1 MREFRQSGL
10 RDEGAGQFRTHP
22 KLESTVIPRF
32 MRMHFSPLSRR
43 RALITTFGAA
53 MAWQSRAFSAAN
65 SGAKLKLSVC
75 RGFGKIPL
83 DEFCEVAKGM
93 GFESIELLEPPDYP
107 TVIKHGLQCAMGRF
121 TSAKLPDTHIN
132 CGWSHPEF
140 HEVLI
145 PGYEELI
152 RKTADAGF
160 KKVIC
165 MAGQRKGMDERTGL
179 ENCAAGLSKL
189 MPLCEKLGITMCMEL
204 LNSKINHPDYMADN
218 SAFGVALCEK
228 IGSPHFRLLF
238 DIYHMQVMEGNI
250 IASIRE
256 HGKYFAHYH
265 AAGVP
270 GRHEIDDTQ
279 ELNYAAIT
287 RALLETGY
295 RDFFGMEFSPTR
307 ADKLSSLRDAAR
319 ICSAGI

>member
-1 MREFRQSGL
+1 MNTLALTRRQ
-10 RDEGAGQFRTHP
+10 
-22 KLESTVIPRF
+22 
-32 MRMHFSPLSRR
+32 
-43 RALITTFGAA
+43 ALITALGAGL
-53 MAWQSRAFSAAN
+53 AFQTQAFAAAN
-65 SGAKLKLSVC
+65 AGPKVKLSVC

-83 DEFCEVAKGM
+83 DEFCEVARGM
-93 GFESIELLEPPDYP
+93 GFQSIELLEPSDYP
-107 TVIKHGLQCAMGRF
+107 TVLKHGLQCAMGRF
-121 TSAKLPDTHIN
+121 TSKKLPDTHIN

-165 MAGQRKGMDERTGL
+165 MAGQRKGMDDKTGI
-179 ENCAAGLSKL
+179 ENCVAGLSKL

-228 IGSPHFRLLF
+228 LGSPHFRLLF

-250 IASIRE
+250 IASIRD
-256 HGKYFAHYH
+256 HGQYFAHYH

-279 ELNYAAIT
+279 ELNYTAIV

-295 RDFFGMEFSPTR
+295 RDYFGMEFSPTR
-307 ADKLSSLRDAAR
+307 ADKLSSLRDAVR
-319 ICSAGI
+319 ICSPTH

>member
-1 MREFRQSGL
+1 MPTSSVTRRQ
-10 RDEGAGQFRTHP
+10 
-22 KLESTVIPRF
+22 
-32 MRMHFSPLSRR
+32 
-43 RALITTFGAA
+43 ALITAFGAA
-53 MAWQSRAFSAAN
+53 MALQTRALGGAN
-65 SGAKLKLSVC
+65 EGAKLKISVC
-75 RGFGKIPL
+75 RGYGRIPL
-83 DEFCEVAKGM
+83 EEFCEICKGM
-93 GFESIELLEPPDYP
+93 GIESIELLEPPDYP
-107 TVIKHGLQCAMGRF
+107 IVLKHGMQCAIGRF
-121 TSAKLPDTHIN
+121 TSDKLPGTHIN
-132 CGWSHPEF
+132 CGWSDPAF
-140 HEVLI
+140 HDVLIAGYEVLT
-145 PGYEELI
+145 

-165 MAGQRKGMDERTGL
+165 MAGLRKGIDDATGL
-179 ENCAAGLSKL
+179 DRCAAGLSKL
-189 MPLCEKLGITMCMEL
+189 MPLCEKLGVTMCMEL

-218 SAFGVALCEK
+218 SAFGIALCEK

-279 ELNYAAIT
+279 ELNYSAIT

-295 RDFFGMEFSPTR
+295 RDYFGMEFSPTR
-307 ADKLSSLRDAAR
+307 ADKLSSLRDAVR
-319 ICSAGI
+319 ICSAPL